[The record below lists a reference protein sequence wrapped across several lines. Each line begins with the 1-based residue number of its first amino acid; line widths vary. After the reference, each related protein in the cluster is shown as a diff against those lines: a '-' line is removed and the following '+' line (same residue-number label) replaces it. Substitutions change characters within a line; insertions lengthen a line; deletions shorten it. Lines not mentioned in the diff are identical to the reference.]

1 MSKFKG
7 LMDLRKAQHV
17 EPEPQ
22 GNDTAEAMSPAA
34 AARKQRPPG
43 KRSDP
48 SFEQVTAYIRR
59 RTYQQVKIALLQEN
73 QGREFSD
80 LVETLLADWLKPRA

>member
-7 LMDLRKAQHV
+7 LMDLRKAQQP
-17 EPEPQ
+17 EPEKEPEV
-22 GNDTAEAMSPAA
+22 DAA
-34 AARKQRPPG
+34 APAGPARKQRPPG

-48 SFEQVTAYIRR
+48 TFEQVTAYIRR

-80 LVETLLADWLKPRA
+80 LVETLLGDWLKARS